1 MTHRGPT
8 PVPRLLTPL
17 RIALAYAVAG
27 ALYIVFSD
35 RLLEAL
41 VTDSRALTVAQS
53 AKGLCFIVVTAV
65 ALYLAIHGGTRALQ
79 RSSDALL
86 ESERRYRQMFEG
98 TGAVMLLLDRETGEV
113 LDANAAAADFYG
125 WPRRQMV
132 GRRIHEIE
140 ALPPDEVAR
149 KVALAAV
156 EQRSYFVY
164 PHRLASGDVR
174 DVEVH
179 STPLDLGGRPA
190 HFLIVHDITDRLRVE
205 SELAASEA
213 KYRSLL
219 AEAADGIAILS
230 ADDRIVEVNA
240 RLCQLLG
247 YGAEELLGRS
257 LAQFIPAEDRAR
269 EPIRLAELRAG
280 KSLLVSRRF
289 LRKDGSTVQGEI
301 SAKKLEGGGFQAIVR
316 DVTERRHLEEQLRQA
331 QKMEAVGQLT
341 GGIAHDLNNV
351 LTVVMTSA
359 ELTLLALPDDR
370 EDLRA
375 DLLELE
381 AAAKRGAAMIAR
393 LLGFSRRASLN
404 VVTLDLAHL
413 VADLLPTLRRLLP
426 AHIAISTERPAAPV
440 LVRADA
446 GTVEQVL
453 LNLATNAR
461 DAMPGGGELH
471 IGVSEQRVVGPASEG
486 ALQPGTF
493 GCLDVRDTGHGMDEA
508 TRARVFE
515 PFFSTKGPSE
525 GTGLGMAMVYG
536 LVQQQHGDITLE
548 SEPNVG
554 TRVRVRLP
562 GGNALPLPS
571 LPSDDA
577 RRWPRGSET
586 VLLVEDEAP
595 LRTAARRI
603 LEKLGYTVFVA
614 GDGEEGL
621 GVFIANEDRIDVVVS
636 DIVMP
641 RLGGRGLYDA
651 VRARSAGMR
660 FLFSSGYGG
669 KDIQELALEQGG
681 PPLLQ
686 KPWTAGELAVMLRD
700 VLEAR
705 A

>member
-1 MTHRGPT
+1 
-8 PVPRLLTPL
+8 
-17 RIALAYAVAG
+17 VAG

-35 RLLEAL
+35 RLLDAV
-41 VTDSRALTVAQS
+41 VTDPRALTAAQS
-53 AKGLCFIVVTAV
+53 VKGLFFIGVTAI
-65 ALYLAIHGGTRALQ
+65 ALYLAIRGGTRALQ
-79 RSSDALL
+79 RSSDALQA
-86 ESERRYRQMFEG
+86 SERRYRQMFED

-113 LDANAAAADFYG
+113 LDANAAAAGFYG
-125 WPRRQMV
+125 WSKRQMV
-132 GRRIHEIE
+132 GMRIAEINTVPTE
-140 ALPPDEVAR
+140 EVAR
-149 KVALAAV
+149 KVALAA
-156 EQRSYFVY
+156 EQRRSYFVCE
-164 PHRLASGDVR
+164 HRLASGDVR

-179 STPLDLGGRPA
+179 SSPLDLAGRPA
-190 HFLIVHDITDRLRVE
+190 LFLIVHDVTDRLRMQ
-205 SELAASEA
+205 SELAASEV
-213 KYRSLL
+213 KYRSIL
-219 AEAADGIAILS
+219 ADAADGIAILS
-230 ADDRIVEVNA
+230 ADGRVVEVNS
-240 RLCQLLG
+240 RLCQFLG

-257 LAQFIPAEDRAR
+257 LAQFIPEEDRAR
-269 EPIRLAELRAG
+269 EPIRIAELGAG
-280 KSLLVSRRF
+280 KTLLMPRRF

-301 SAKKLEGGGFQAIVR
+301 SARMLESGGFQAIVR
-316 DVTERRHLEEQLRQA
+316 DVTERRYLEEQLRQA

-359 ELTLLALPDDR
+359 ELMLSALPDDR
-370 EDLRA
+370 DDLRA

-381 AAAKRGAAMIAR
+381 AAAQRGAAMIAR

-426 AHIAISTERPAAPV
+426 SHIAISTQSTAGPV

-446 GTVEQVL
+446 GAVEQVL

-461 DAMPGGGELH
+461 DAMPGGGELR
-471 IGVSEQRVVGPASEG
+471 IDVSVQQVDGPASDD

-493 GCLDVRDTGHGMDEA
+493 GCLEVRDTGHGMDEA

-515 PFFSTKGPSE
+515 PFFTTKGPSE

-536 LVQQQHGDITLE
+536 LVQQQHGDIALE
-548 SEPNVG
+548 SEPDVG
-554 TRVRVRLP
+554 TRVRVCLP
-562 GGNALPLPS
+562 GSNALPLPS

-577 RRWPRGSET
+577 RHWPRGTET

-595 LRTAARRI
+595 LRTAAKRI
-603 LEKLGYTVFVA
+603 LEKLGYTVLVA

-621 GVFIANEDRIDVVVS
+621 RVFVANEDRIDVVVS

-641 RLGGRGLYDA
+641 KLGGRGLYDA
-651 VRARSAGMR
+651 VRARSASMR

-669 KDIQELALEQGG
+669 KDIQDLALERGG

-686 KPWTAGELAVMLRD
+686 KPWTAGELAVMLRE